1 VDPTAPATAAAPAP
15 TRVPTPGA
23 INVPVGAPA
32 SIPPAT
38 AAQETP
44 APAAAWI
51 AESRHG
57 PAGTMIRA
65 AEEFSQPPTTAGPV
79 LAPAGLSGTPLAPAG
94 LSGTPRSPAQ
104 LLGRAARRAER
115 RELPPGGVLRRGVG
129 GEERR
134 PVLIDDLE
142 AVGGPGAGAAGRGR
156 RPAAGGS
163 GCC

>member
-65 AEEFSQPPTTAGPV
+65 AEEFSQPPTTASPV
-79 LAPAGLSGTPLAPAG
+79 LAPAG

-115 RELPPGGVLRRGVG
+115 RELPPGGVLRRGVE